1 MKFSYQIV
9 QRILWFHDQKCRTP
23 SRKTTRSFKYMH
35 RKEITCWLSE
45 AMGPMFL
52 LLILCGCFLAE
63 GIPSTEEKQTSEI
76 LTRLEAKLEKQ
87 EAKIEN
93 QEAKIKKSR
102 GKGTKSRGKDKKPR
116 GKNSGARGQDREAR
130 CCDQ

>member
-9 QRILWFHDQKCRTP
+9 QRILWFNDQKCRTP

-35 RKEITCWLSE
+35 RKEMTCWLSE

-87 EAKIEN
+87 EAKLEKQEAKIENQGAKIKN
-93 QEAKIKKSR
+93 QEAKVQ
-102 GKGTKSRGKDKKPR
+102 
-116 GKNSGARGQDREAR
+116 N
-130 CCDQ
+130 